1 MKDYLAVLACAVLLT
16 AVGAYASSANAGE
29 STAKIGI
36 IRGGTQPTRKG
47 DSAHYTGSV
56 LLDHPFRA
64 DEPGRH
70 GGEYVSYEPGAR
82 SAWHTHPAGERVF
95 VMGGKLL
102 VQEVDGPVEE
112 VLPGQV
118 VWFPPNVKHWHG
130 AAPDMAAKT
139 LSFFE
144 HVDGETVTWLEK
156 VSDTEYT
163 AKNSGKKSQFIE
175 VSVPSAEWSG
185 QAPATRFT
193 GTVRVDGIF
202 PVKPGIRSYGGMVTF
217 EPGAR
222 TFWHTHPF
230 GQTLIVTMGRGI
242 VGQWGERSI
251 AVREGDIVW
260 FPPEVKHFHSAAPET
275 AFVTISMSERTDDV
289 ASTNWL
295 EQVTDEQYFSATDAL
310 PNPNVMPA
318 RLQKIAL
325 IASFTANGDIDRLKK
340 VQAEALDAG
349 MTVSEVKEV
358 ITHLYAYTGFP
369 RALNSMIA
377 FMAVLDE
384 REAKGIKDELGTD
397 ASEVTLDKSRY
408 DYGYAVLQKLR
419 NTTDEMPLSRTEKF
433 APTMERFLKEHLFAD
448 LFMRDNLD
456 FLSRE
461 ISTVGALA
469 NLPGTNAQM
478 RSHVGIAM
486 NMGASERQ
494 MRHLFSVM
502 GSYLGK
508 EREENAVGVLE
519 AVLESRKK

>member
-1 MKDYLAVLACAVLLT
+1 
-16 AVGAYASSANAGE
+16 
-29 STAKIGI
+29 
-36 IRGGTQPTRKG
+36 
-47 DSAHYTGSV
+47 
-56 LLDHPFRA
+56 
-64 DEPGRH
+64 
-70 GGEYVSYEPGAR
+70 
-82 SAWHTHPAGERVF
+82 
-95 VMGGKLL
+95 
-102 VQEVDGPVEE
+102 
-112 VLPGQV
+112 
-118 VWFPPNVKHWHG
+118 
-130 AAPDMAAKT
+130 
-139 LSFFE
+139 
-144 HVDGETVTWLEK
+144 
-156 VSDTEYT
+156 
-163 AKNSGKKSQFIE
+163 
-175 VSVPSAEWSG
+175 
-185 QAPATRFT
+185 
-193 GTVRVDGIF
+193 
-202 PVKPGIRSYGGMVTF
+202 
-217 EPGAR
+217 
-222 TFWHTHPF
+222 
-230 GQTLIVTMGRGI
+230 
-242 VGQWGERSI
+242 
-251 AVREGDIVW
+251 
-260 FPPEVKHFHSAAPET
+260 
-275 AFVTISMSERTDDV
+275 
-289 ASTNWL
+289 
-295 EQVTDEQYFSATDAL
+295 
-310 PNPNVMPA
+310 MPA

-377 FMAVLDE
+377 FMAVLEE
-384 REAKGIKDELGTD
+384 REAKGIKDELGTE